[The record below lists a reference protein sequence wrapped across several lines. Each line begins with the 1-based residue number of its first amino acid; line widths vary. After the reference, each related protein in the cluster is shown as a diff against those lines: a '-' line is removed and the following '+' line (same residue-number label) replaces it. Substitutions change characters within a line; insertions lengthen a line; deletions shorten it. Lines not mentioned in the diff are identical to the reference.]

1 MAKDYDHGYG
11 SLWQELLVYRR
22 EGYTTSV
29 ADYHKH
35 EYYELNLILSGNVR
49 ILLPDHSVE
58 TDRSHIILTAPG
70 TPHYISCEP
79 DRLYSRLY
87 LCFSEAFVQDFL
99 PQWQQLRGLFGE
111 NGAVVAISPDG
122 RELCRQIIERLE
134 AEEDPLRQRL
144 LIYLLLSHVA
154 EFAREGAVAAAPTPY
169 YIIEALSHIREH
181 YAQKLV
187 AEELA
192 QTLHVGRTTLMT
204 AFKKH
209 TGSTLNDYL
218 AGVRLKQA
226 RQHLEEGC
234 GVQETAERCGFAD
247 SGALIRIFKQTYGV
261 TPGKYVKQENV
272 RTEDPK

>member
-1 MAKDYDHGYG
+1 MAGDYDHGYG
-11 SLWQELLVYRR
+11 VTWRDLLVYRR

-49 ILLPDHSVE
+49 ILLPGHSVE

-87 LCFSEAFVQDFL
+87 LCFSRELAEDFL
-99 PQWQQLRGLFGE
+99 PQWQQLRTLFGE
-111 NGAVVAISPDG
+111 NGAVVAVNPEG
-122 RELCRQIIERLE
+122 RELCRQIIEALDNE
-134 AEEDPLRQRL
+134 KDPLRQRL

-154 EFAREGAVAAAPTPY
+154 EYAGEGAVAAAPAPY
-169 YIIEALSHIREH
+169 YIIEALRHIKEH
-181 YAQKLV
+181 YDSKVV

-192 QTLHVGRTTLMT
+192 QKLHIGRTTLMT

-209 TGSTLNDYL
+209 TGSTLTDYVT
-218 AGVRLKQA
+218 GVRIKQA
-226 RQHLEEGC
+226 VRLLRRGC
-234 GVQETAERCGFAD
+234 SVQEAAERCGFAD
-247 SGALIRIFKQTYGV
+247 SGAFIRAFRRAYGI
-261 TPGKYVKQENV
+261 TPGKYMKQENL
-272 RTEDPK
+272 

>member
-1 MAKDYDHGYG
+1 MASDYDHGYG
-11 SLWQELLVYRR
+11 SEWKELLVYRR

-29 ADYHKH
+29 ADYHRH
-35 EYYELNLILSGNVR
+35 EYYELNLVLSGNVR

-70 TPHYISCEP
+70 TPHYIACEP

-87 LCFSEAFVQDFL
+87 VCFSEAFVKDLL
-99 PQWQQLRGLFGE
+99 PQWQQLRQVFGE
-111 NGAVVAISPDG
+111 NGAVVAVSSRG
-122 RELCRQIIERLE
+122 RELCRQIIEWLDAE
-134 AEEDPLRQRL
+134 ADPLRQRL
-144 LIYLLLSHVA
+144 LICLLLSHVA

-181 YAQKLV
+181 YDRKLV

-192 QTLHVGRTTLMT
+192 QRLHIGRTTLMT

-226 RQHLEEGC
+226 RRLLEEGF

-247 SGALIRIFKQTYGV
+247 SGALIRAFRRAYGI
-261 TPGKYVKQENV
+261 TPGKYLKQ
-272 RTEDPK
+272 DKI

>member
-181 YAQKLV
+181 YARKLV

-209 TGSTLNDYL
+209 TGSTVDEFLT
-218 AGVRLKQA
+218 ACRLRHAIQL
-226 RQHLEEGC
+226 LEVGKTLEYAADQC
-234 GVQETAERCGFAD
+234 GYAD
-247 SGALIRIFKQTYGV
+247 TGGLIRAFRRCYGM
-261 TPGKYVKQENV
+261 TPKEYMK
-272 RTEDPK
+272 K